1 MYRIAILLLLV
12 PSTVLAREPA
22 ELVIHSGRIVTVD
35 AEFRT
40 VEAMAVRNGRIMA
53 VGSKED
59 IDDFIQ
65 PGTHVIDLK
74 GRMVL
79 PGLIDSHS
87 HPVSASQFEA
97 DHEIPTFET
106 ISEVLA
112 YVRER
117 TRVVPKGEW
126 IGLSQVFITRLREQR
141 YPTRTE
147 LDSVAPDHP
156 VVFRTGPDGS
166 ANSLALKENGIDKE
180 FAAKHPQ
187 NVMVD
192 PETGEP
198 NGILRR
204 LSSVL
209 KSKSNSNRKRLTEAE
224 RDERL
229 VQLFTDYNRTGIT
242 GVIDRNCSDS
252 ARTQYERLL
261 YADRLTIRVRM
272 SRGLSPNGKLDAIEK
287 RLDEF
292 AADPLFQKPHPKLGT
307 IGVKVFQDGG
317 MLTGSAFFRQPW
329 GVSTI
334 YGIEDPAYRGM
345 RYIEQERLETLVR
358 ACAKRGLAFT
368 AHCQGDAAVEALVK
382 TYEIVNA
389 DIPIAPTHSSVT
401 HSSFMSREA
410 IDTAAKLGVGV
421 DLQPAWLYLDARTLV
436 NQFGSERL
444 EYFIPLRS
452 LFDAGVIAGGGSD
465 HMQKI
470 GSLRSVN
477 PYNPFLGMWVAVT
490 RQARWHDTPIHPEQ
504 ALSREQMIRFYTSN
518 NAWLMRA
525 EQEIGSLEVGK
536 RADFIIVDRDL
547 LKCSD
552 EAIRETQVLE
562 TWLDGQKI
570 YDRKTE
576 SVSQP

>member
-1 MYRIAILLLLV
+1 MFRITLLSLIFPISV
-12 PSTVLAREPA
+12 WSAEPA
-22 ELVIHSGRIVTVD
+22 DLVIRGGRIVTVD
-35 AEFRT
+35 DEFR
-40 VEAMAVRNGRIMA
+40 VVNALAVRDGRIIG
-53 VGSKED
+53 VGTNDD
-59 IDDFIQ
+59 IESAIE
-65 PGTHVIDLK
+65 PSTKVIDLD

-79 PGLIDSHS
+79 PGLIDSHT

-106 ISEVLA
+106 IADVLA
-112 YVRER
+112 YVRQR

-126 IGLSQVFITRLREQR
+126 IRLSQVFITRLREQR
-141 YPTRTE
+141 YPTRWE
-147 LDSVAPDHP
+147 LDSVAPEHP

-166 ANSLALKENGIDKE
+166 ANSLALAENGINKE
-180 FAAKHPQ
+180 FAAEHPE

-192 PETGEP
+192 PKTGEP

-209 KSKSNSNRKRLTEAE
+209 KSKANSNRKRLSEAD
-224 RDERL
+224 RDDRL
-229 VQLFTDYNRTGIT
+229 VQLFSDYNRSGIT
-242 GVIDRNCSDS
+242 GVIDRNCNDS
-252 ARTQYERLL
+252 SRTQYERLWQ
-261 YADRLTIRVRM
+261 ADRLTVRVRM

-292 AADPLFQKPHPKLGT
+292 ASDPLFQKPHPMLGV

-317 MLTGSAFFRQPW
+317 MLTGSAFFRRPW
-329 GVSTI
+329 GISTI

-345 RYIEQERLETLVR
+345 RYIESQRLETLVR

-368 AHCQGDAAVEALVK
+368 AHCQGDAAVEALVDA
-382 TYEIVNA
+382 YEKVNA
-389 DIPIAPTHSSVT
+389 DIPIAPTHSSIT
-401 HSSFMSREA
+401 HSSFMSRKA
-410 IDTAAKLGVGV
+410 IDMAAKLGIGV

-444 EYFIPLRS
+444 SYFIPLRS
-452 LFDAGVIAGGGSD
+452 LFDANVIAGGGSD

-490 RQARWHDTPIHPEQ
+490 RKARWHDSPIHPEQ

-525 EQEIGSLEVGK
+525 EEEIGSLEVGK
-536 RADFIIVDRDL
+536 RADFILVDRNL
-547 LKCSD
+547 LTCSAD
-552 EAIRETQVLE
+552 DIRDTQVE
-562 TWLDGQKI
+562 QTWLDGKKV
-570 YDRKTE
+570 YDRRAR
-576 SVSQP
+576 